1 MDWLGAHR
9 LALITVWALLNTR
22 NLNFFDNAGLY
33 ADIGLLAYLTI
44 ASWDHTDPS
53 VGMVRPVYGTL
64 ATRFGQLCLVYTC
77 LTSHRPGHPRV
88 LDVDK

>member
-33 ADIGLLAYLTI
+33 ADIGLLAYLTVT
-44 ASWDHTDPS
+44 SWDHILTPRRAWCSPVKDPW
-53 VGMVRPVYGTL
+53 P
-64 ATRFGQLCLVYTC
+64 
-77 LTSHRPGHPRV
+77 PRV
-88 LDVDK
+88 DNLA

>member
-33 ADIGLLAYLTI
+33 ADIGLLAYLTVT
-44 ASWDHTDPS
+44 SWDHILTL
-53 VGMVRPVYGTL
+53 GGHGAVRQGSLGHSPLRDNL
-64 ATRFGQLCLVYTC
+64 A
-77 LTSHRPGHPRV
+77 
-88 LDVDK
+88 

>member
-33 ADIGLLAYLTI
+33 ADIGILAYLTVT
-44 ASWDHTDPS
+44 SWDHIL
-53 VGMVRPVYGTL
+53 TL
-64 ATRFGQLCLVYTC
+64 A
-77 LTSHRPGHPRV
+77 GHGAVRSRIPAARV
-88 LDVDK
+88 DNLA